1 MGICSRH
8 LKGTSTS
15 VVVRI
20 SNRMLPGM
28 LPSNNRNPQQ
38 AEHLDE
44 QLRLASVDR
53 DVPSDGMVACV
64 SGEVSTVAV
73 LSTPC

>member
-1 MGICSRH
+1 MGIRLRH

-28 LPSNNRNPQQ
+28 LPGNNRNPQQ
-38 AEHLDE
+38 AEHMDE
-44 QLRLASVDR
+44 QLGLASADR
-53 DVPSDGMVACV
+53 DVPSDSRVPRDR
-64 SGEVSTVAV
+64 GEVSVVAV
-73 LSTPC
+73 LSIPR